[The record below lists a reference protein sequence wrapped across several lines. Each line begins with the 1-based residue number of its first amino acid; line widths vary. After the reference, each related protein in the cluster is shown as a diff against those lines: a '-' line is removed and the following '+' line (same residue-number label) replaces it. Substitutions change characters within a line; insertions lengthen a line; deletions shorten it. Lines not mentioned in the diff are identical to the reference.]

1 MRVYDIPIGG
11 SAGNLLGN
19 PLCTNIEGGCWGKAF
34 SCILLQESVNK
45 NYHIAQHMHII
56 KSLFNILGGD
66 ICKFDWMG
74 KDVFSIG

>member
-1 MRVYDIPIGG
+1 
-11 SAGNLLGN
+11 
-19 PLCTNIEGGCWGKAF
+19 
-34 SCILLQESVNK
+34 
-45 NYHIAQHMHII
+45 MHII